1 MQALKHFMPRSCEQ
15 FRSLIICSENVIKT
29 VRKSNETLIYPVEN
43 TKKSIFQ
50 LYIALLID
58 INNVIDYNSYKKG
71 RKRVCKRYA
80 LLVIL
85 LKGFV

>member
-1 MQALKHFMPRSCEQ
+1 MYRSCDQ

-29 VRKSNETLIYPVEN
+29 VRKSNDSLIYPVEN

-58 INNVIDYNSYKKG
+58 INNVIDNNCYKKG
-71 RKRVCKRYA
+71 RKRVCK
-80 LLVIL
+80 
-85 LKGFV
+85 